1 MYEGDT
7 LYPHKGPHTKLYK
20 MHTKNKE
27 TQFGNVLLSENIR
40 SFIRYA

>member
-7 LYPHKGPHTKLYK
+7 LSSQRPPYKTNK